1 MCLPLVAQVI
11 AFDGEYATVVLAT
24 GTTMRANPALHPE
37 VQPGAHVLVDRGLIV
52 EVITAEQA
60 QEIASLMEEIEEL
73 SAQETSG
80 DDHH

>member
-1 MCLPLVAQVI
+1 
-11 AFDGEYATVVLAT
+11 
-24 GTTMRANPALHPE
+24 MRVNPALHPE

-60 QEIASLMEEIEEL
+60 QEIARLITEIEEL

-80 DDHH
+80 HDHH